1 MADYGKTTGNY
12 TPSTVIYTG
21 AIGKIAEQVIRS
33 ERVSGKFS
41 PLFKGTFETGK
52 DLEVLLLKRV
62 HGVAYSSTTPPAAN
76 PVPTDVLYH
85 TTDLRRT
92 FPALIDQKYID
103 ESVINAEN
111 ATKYAA
117 EVVAAMY
124 NGAYEEENAN
134 VVSILKDAQSAS
146 NQIVDSDYSY
156 NDYGTERGCKE
167 LLQHIETTVEY
178 IRRGESSVNP
188 RGNKVAAERV
198 GVLIPARIMKGIDV
212 WARISAYNKEYTT
225 ISADDVFTYTP
236 DEGDAGEIF
245 VFDEDYVQL
254 WKTHADSYREHPV
267 AGCDNVQAFLH
278 RYTMLAGCP
287 LFSCVRIK
295 QASAPVDYNVKTVK
309 VQDGA
314 QVNAV
319 MYGTVGDNETKPVK
333 VVDQGGVA
341 LLQTSDSGVL
351 VLDGTLSSMSNTLG
365 EIYSDVDTMAYTA
378 SQLNSAM
385 NISGETVVHTA
396 TRG

>member
-41 PLFKGTFETGK
+41 ALFKGTFETGK

-62 HGVAYSSTTPPAAN
+62 QGVAYSSTTPPAAN

-124 NGAYEEENAN
+124 NGAYDEENAN
-134 VVSILKDAQSAS
+134 VVSIFKDAQAAS
-146 NQIVDSDYSY
+146 NQIIDSAYAY

-167 LLQHIETTVEY
+167 LLQQIETTIEY

-188 RGNKVAAERV
+188 RGNKVSAARV

-212 WARISAYNKEYTT
+212 WARMGAYNKEYSA

-236 DEGDAGEIF
+236 DEGDEGEIF

-254 WKTHADSYREHPV
+254 WKTHADSYKEHPL

-295 QASAPVDYNVKTVK
+295 QAANPVDYNVETVK
-309 VQDGA
+309 VQHGA

-319 MYGTVGDNETKPVK
+319 MYALASVPGTGELRMTPV
-333 VVDQGGVA
+333 A
-341 LLQTSDSGVL
+341 ASLA
-351 VLDGTLSSMSNTLG
+351 DG
-365 EIYSDVDTMAYTA
+365 
-378 SQLNSAM
+378 
-385 NISGETVVHTA
+385 GETAPLNVKTV
-396 TRG
+396 

>member
-1 MADYGKTTGNY
+1 MADYGKTTAEY
-12 TPSTVIYTG
+12 TPSTVVYTG

-33 ERVSGKFS
+33 EKIKGEFS

-52 DLEVLLLKRV
+52 DLEVILLKRV
-62 HGVAYSSTTPPAAN
+62 QGVAFSSTTPPAAN

-85 TTDLRRT
+85 TADLRRT
-92 FPALIDQKYID
+92 YPALIDQKYID

-124 NGAYEEENAN
+124 NGAYDEENAN
-134 VVSILKDAQSAS
+134 VISIFKDAKAAS
-146 NQIVDSDYSY
+146 NQIIDSDYSY

-167 LLQHIETTVEY
+167 LLQQIETTIEY

-188 RGNKVAAERV
+188 RGHKVSAARV
-198 GVLIPARIMKGIDV
+198 GVLIPARIMKGVDV
-212 WARISAYNKEYTT
+212 WARMSAYNKEYSA

-236 DEGDAGEIF
+236 DEGDEGEIF
-245 VFDEDYVQL
+245 IFDEDYVQL
-254 WKTHADSYREHPV
+254 WKTHSDSYKEHPV

-295 QASAPVDYNVKTVK
+295 QAAAPVDYNQSTVK
-309 VQDGA
+309 
-314 QVNAV
+314 AV
-319 MYGTVGDNETKPVK
+319 MYTTSQSTGLTTAVET
-333 VVDQGGVA
+333 GA
-341 LLQTSDSGVL
+341 F
-351 VLDGTLSSMSNTLG
+351 
-365 EIYSDVDTMAYTA
+365 
-378 SQLNSAM
+378 NSAM
-385 NISGETVVHTA
+385 YGAGYLRDMSDPASTRVIYTG